1 MFLGEIRVGADV
13 PKVNRSGEIFS
24 AGLTQAPAVKS
35 GKLQEALGRLIV
47 RSGCGDHQ
55 YRHRKFSEGSWTD
68 VLFEVLRPSCQ

>member
-1 MFLGEIRVGADV
+1 V
-13 PKVNRSGEIFS
+13 PKENQSGAIVS
-24 AGLTQAPAVKS
+24 AGLMTQAPTVKS